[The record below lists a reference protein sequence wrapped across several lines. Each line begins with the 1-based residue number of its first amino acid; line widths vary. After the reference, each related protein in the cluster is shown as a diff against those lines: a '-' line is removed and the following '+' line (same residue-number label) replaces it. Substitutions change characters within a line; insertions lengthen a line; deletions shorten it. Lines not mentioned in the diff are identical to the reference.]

1 MSHLTG
7 VSLNK
12 SQSQGKRCLWKRR
25 AINSRKTWR
34 ENCSLKV
41 HRAQSRERE
50 DINSMWHIW
59 NLLPWEKCLCVHV
72 CLTHPW
78 GPKQDGSQ
86 KNQGTLH
93 QLLNKLHKFNPNSK
107 KKFQD
112 LYKARLLYDVRD
124 CYLPNKS
131 KAKFCKKTITSM
143 YYTTIYSSWQSI
155 YLVLSWQCGLTS
167 ETHTLGLHSWLISSR
182 ERDFPQTDLSYV
194 LATIISTK
202 CPPFSKHYNEIQKI
216 NAP

>member
-34 ENCSLKV
+34 ENCSLVTWKRRYWQCV
-41 HRAQSRERE
+41 AHLKPPAMGE
-50 DINSMWHIW
+50 M
-59 NLLPWEKCLCVHV
+59 PLCAYV
-72 CLTHPW
+72 CNASLGTQTGW
-78 GPKQDGSQ
+78 KSK

-93 QLLNKLHKFNPNSK
+93 QLLNKLHRFNPNRK
-107 KKFQD
+107 KRFQD
-112 LYKARLLYDVRD
+112 LYKVRFLYDVRD

-143 YYTTIYSSWQSI
+143 YYTTIYSGWLSI

-167 ETHTLGLHSWLISSR
+167 ETHTLGLHSWLISPRR
-182 ERDFPQTDLSYV
+182 ERDFP
-194 LATIISTK
+194 
-202 CPPFSKHYNEIQKI
+202 
-216 NAP
+216 

>member
-1 MSHLTG
+1 
-7 VSLNK
+7 
-12 SQSQGKRCLWKRR
+12 
-25 AINSRKTWR
+25 
-34 ENCSLKV
+34 
-41 HRAQSRERE
+41 
-50 DINSMWHIW
+50 MWHIW

-86 KNQGTLH
+86 KKKIRAHSTSCLTIYTNSIQTVRK
-93 QLLNKLHKFNPNSK
+93 KL
-107 KKFQD
+107 QD
-112 LYKARLLYDVRD
+112 LYKSRLLYDVRD

-131 KAKFCKKTITSM
+131 KAKFCKKIITSM

-167 ETHTLGLHSWLISSR
+167 ETHMLGLHSWLISPR

-202 CPPFSKHYNEIQKI
+202 PSPFSKH
-216 NAP
+216 

>member
-1 MSHLTG
+1 MPLKKASY
-7 VSLNK
+7 
-12 SQSQGKRCLWKRR
+12 
-25 AINSRKTWR
+25 NSRKTWR

-41 HRAQSRERE
+41 HRAQSRDRE

-72 CLTHPW
+72 CSTHPW

-93 QLLNKLHKFNPNSK
+93 QLLNNLHKFNPNSK
-107 KKFQD
+107 KKIPRCIQGM
-112 LYKARLLYDVRD
+112 APIWCQD

-131 KAKFCKKTITSM
+131 KAKFYKKTITSM
-143 YYTTIYSSWQSI
+143 YCTTIFSSWQSI

-167 ETHTLGLHSWLISSR
+167 ETHTLGLHSWLISPQ

-202 CPPFSKHYNEIQKI
+202 PPPFSEHYNEIQRI
-216 NAP
+216 NAL